1 MHTDHMGVKQYRY
14 EYMYVCPDPKI
25 ISHLQNAS

>member
-14 EYMYVCPDPKI
+14 EYMYVCPDYRTKTCKD
-25 ISHLQNAS
+25 